1 MKPVP
6 IPVVSTA
13 SLVPGPGSQP
23 SEATALDFL
32 AMPQGMNT
40 YSMPRIPEA
49 ADTDAMARACDLLA
63 GLHQRLNAWRPH
75 DPDYPRLD
83 LSGVDR
89 ATRAVV
95 NEVTGEGEVG
105 IRITGP
111 HEVRIQETVFAGIWR
126 VCRFDE
132 NGRLAADE
140 LECCAMPDVVRRAA
154 LDGAAPQP
162 AAVDIPAA
170 AMNSPSL
177 LHEIRAQMKTYRAGM
192 PAHVINFTLLP
203 LSPEDHVCLEN
214 ALPFGPVAMISR
226 GFGNCR
232 ISSTTARNVW
242 RVQYFNNMQTLILD
256 TLEVVDV
263 PEVALAAAED
273 LADSCERLAELVTWM
288 GESGAV

>member
-6 IPVVSTA
+6 IPVVSAA
-13 SLVPGPGSQP
+13 SLVLGPGSQP
-23 SEATALDFL
+23 SETMAHDYLE
-32 AMPQGMNT
+32 MPQGMNAF
-40 YSMPRIPEA
+40 SMPRIPDA
-49 ADTDAMARACDLLA
+49 ADAHAMARACDLLA
-63 GLHQRLNAWRPH
+63 SLHQRLNAWRPH

-83 LSGVDR
+83 LNGVDR

-95 NEVTGEGEVG
+95 NDVTGEGEVG
-105 IRITGP
+105 IRIAGSR
-111 HEVRIQETVFAGIWR
+111 EVRIQETVFAGIWR

-132 NGRLAADE
+132 SGQLAADG
-140 LECCAMPDVVRRAA
+140 LECCAVPDVVRQAA
-154 LDGAAPQP
+154 LDGAVPQP
-162 AAVDIPAA
+162 AVVEIPAA

-177 LHEIRAQMKTYRAGM
+177 LHEIREQMKTYRAGM

-203 LSPEDHVCLEN
+203 LSPEDRVCLEN
-214 ALPFGPVAMISR
+214 ALPLGPVAMISR

-256 TLEVVDV
+256 TLEIVDV

-288 GESGAV
+288 DESSAA